1 MINIQCIC
9 FKLKH
14 GQKCQPKNI
23 ATLFRRSLWA
33 FLETKNLMMYFQYPD
48 SKKHNKLLHD
58 IFSVSNL
65 YSCKHS
71 KFQLALIWNKLKGCC
86 FLKEDIKVI
95 CDCFIM
101 SEGVGSA
108 TMKCSAASCM
118 IPFSPQGPVQRPR
131 CFLLCTIFGRMP
143 GFEPEVCYAITNE
156 LHTSLFKKIFLN
168 SHTED

>member
-1 MINIQCIC
+1 MSTKKYCNVVSP
-9 FKLKH
+9 F
-14 GQKCQPKNI
+14 
-23 ATLFRRSLWA
+23 TLSVPRN
-33 FLETKNLMMYFQYPD
+33 KKPD
-48 SKKHNKLLHD
+48 DVFSIPSYSFKKHNKLLHD

-118 IPFSPQGPVQRPR
+118 IPLFDPRVPFSVPGVFYYVQYLAGCRDSNPR
-131 CFLLCTIFGRMP
+131 C
-143 GFEPEVCYAITNE
+143 AITNE
-156 LHTSLFKKIFLN
+156 LHTSLFKKIFLY

>member
-1 MINIQCIC
+1 MSTKKYCNVVSP
-9 FKLKH
+9 F
-14 GQKCQPKNI
+14 
-23 ATLFRRSLWA
+23 TLSVPRN
-33 FLETKNLMMYFQYPD
+33 KKPD
-48 SKKHNKLLHD
+48 DVFSIPSYSFKKHNKLLHD

-118 IPFSPQGPVQRPR
+118 IPLFHPRVPFSVPGVFYYVQYLAGCRDSNPR
-131 CFLLCTIFGRMP
+131 C
-143 GFEPEVCYAITNE
+143 AITNE
-156 LHTSLFKKIFLN
+156 LHTSLFKKIFLY